1 LRKGHAQAKF
11 ETRVTGFEEYD
22 MTLSPLLLLLLGVL
36 AYRTYKGK
44 GRLAEM
50 LRNLGGAAPEAAS
63 APPAGGY
70 PQRWPQAAPAQS
82 ARPMGVPP
90 AASMAPPGARGPF
103 GGSMGGFAGGLAG
116 GLIGSGLHDLLNRFQ
131 HNGYGDVANSWVGT
145 GPNRTISP
153 DELQQ
158 ALGPDTVNSLA
169 NEAGLSDIDVLSGL
183 SRDLPAAVDDLTPT
197 GQILDDYG
205 DFGGNYEA

>member
-1 LRKGHAQAKF
+1 
-11 ETRVTGFEEYD
+11 
-22 MTLSPLLLLLLGVL
+22 MTLSPLILLLLGVL

-50 LRNLGGAAPEAAS
+50 LRNLAGAAPEAAT
-63 APPAGGY
+63 APPAAGY
-70 PQRWPQAAPAQS
+70 PQRRGPMAPPGS
-82 ARPMGVPP
+82 ARMGVPP

-103 GGSMGGFAGGLAG
+103 GGNMGAFAGGVAG
-116 GLIGSGLHDLLNRFQ
+116 GMIGSGLHDLLNRFQ
-131 HNGYGDVANSWVGT
+131 HNGYGDVANSWIGT

-153 DELQQ
+153 DELHQ

-197 GQILDDYG
+197 GAILDEYGDVGGDYG
-205 DFGGNYEA
+205 EA